1 MVLRFSV
8 RGIPVEI
15 RPSFW
20 LVAALIAPFPIAS
33 SLRPALL
40 PFLLVWIVVVTVSVL
55 LHEGGHA
62 FLARRF
68 GATVSITLYGVGGYT
83 TWQTPAALGPW
94 RRTAVAAA
102 GSVVGFVL
110 GGVAWWLG
118 PDAMPPVPS
127 PAELAVVSFW
137 QVNILWG
144 VLNWLPI
151 RPLDG
156 GHIFLGVLEGLFG
169 ATGRKMADLM
179 FPLTTLAGAVLAF
192 RAGLVLLGLFALFL
206 LVNEARGWRR
216 GTSSDS
222 PSDALSSD
230 PPSAIVDEGPLFEH
244 DGNEDL

>member
-1 MVLRFSV
+1 MLRFSV

-20 LVAALIAPFPIAS
+20 LVAALIAPFPITSA
-33 SLRPALL
+33 LRLALL
-40 PFLLVWIVVVTVSVL
+40 PFLVVWIGVVTVSVL

-68 GATVSITLYGVGGYT
+68 GATVSITLYAVGGYT

-94 RRTAVAAA
+94 KRAAVAAA
-102 GSVVGFVL
+102 GSGVGFVL

-118 PDAMPPVPS
+118 PSGMPPAPS

-169 ATGRKMADLM
+169 ATGRKVADVM

-192 RAGLVLLGLFALFL
+192 RAGLVLLGLFALVL
-206 LVNEARGWRR
+206 LVNEARGWRSSP
-216 GTSSDS
+216 TPSDSLSDS
-222 PSDALSSD
+222 PSDPPPIADDGAL
-230 PPSAIVDEGPLFEH
+230 PQR